1 MRNDWMNRFQA
12 IRAVAIAGVVVAVV
26 ILWLV
31 RR

>member
-1 MRNDWMNRFQA
+1 MGSRWMNRFQA
-12 IRAVAIAGVVVAVV
+12 IRAVAIAGVVVVIV

>member
-1 MRNDWMNRFQA
+1 MNRFQA
-12 IRAVAIAGVVVAVV
+12 IRVAVIAGVLVLIG